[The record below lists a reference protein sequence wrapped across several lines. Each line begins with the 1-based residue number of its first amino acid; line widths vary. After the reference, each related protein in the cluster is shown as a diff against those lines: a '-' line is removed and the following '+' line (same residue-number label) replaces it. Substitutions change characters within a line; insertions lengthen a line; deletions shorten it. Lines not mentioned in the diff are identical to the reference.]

1 MNYRETEEYL
11 FGRRQLG
18 MKFGLERAEM
28 LLEAAGDPQLS
39 FRTIHIVG
47 TNGKGS
53 TTAMLSE
60 MFLHLGF
67 RVGRMT
73 SPHLLHFRE
82 RAAVDNRWITEDA
95 VVRFVETYREAIEE
109 FGATFFEVTTVM
121 SAWYF
126 RECGVEFVAAEAGL
140 GGRLDA
146 TKLMAGECTV
156 FTGVELEHRRILGAT
171 EALISA
177 EKVAIAGAGT
187 TLIAYRQAPDV
198 EDVIERAVRAGS
210 LDRLVPEPAP
220 VAPIPGAH
228 QRRNAGL
235 ALAAVLSCSGC
246 TAGQVHDAFG
256 RMCSTLRWAGRLDL
270 REGTPRI
277 LFDVA
282 HTPGSIAILAE
293 HLKGMGRRLPLPAV
307 LGFLE
312 DKMWREMVRQLRGVL
327 EPVVATTPLDERC
340 LPAETLAAEL
350 TEVGIRAV
358 REPDIGEALRMARSL
373 ATDLVVVTGSF
384 FVVGE
389 AMNQAWMN
397 GWIRLPERGAEQ
409 EQVLDTFPLVDT
421 PLGTQV

>member
-1 MNYRETEEYL
+1 VNYRETESYL
-11 FGRRQLG
+11 FGRSRLG
-18 MKFGLERAEM
+18 MKFGLERAEQ
-28 LLEAAGDPQLS
+28 LLEAAGNPQRC

-47 TNGKGS
+47 SNGKGS

-95 VVRFVETYREAIEE
+95 VVRFVETYRDAIEE
-109 FGATFFEVTTVM
+109 FGATFFEVTTVL

-146 TKLMAGECTV
+146 TRLMEGECTIL
-156 FTGVELEHRRILGAT
+156 TSVELEHVKILGPT
-171 EALISA
+171 EAAIAS
-177 EKVAIAGAGT
+177 EKVSIAGEGT
-187 TLIAYRQAPDV
+187 TLIAYRQSPEV
-198 EDVIERAVRAGS
+198 EQIIELAVRTGD
-210 LDRLVPEPAP
+210 LRRLVPEQAPA
-220 VAPIPGAH
+220 APLPGAH
-228 QRRNAGL
+228 QMRNAGL
-235 ALAAVLSCSGC
+235 ALAAVLRCSGRSR
-246 TAGQVHDAFG
+246 GEVMEAFG

-270 REGTPRI
+270 REGAPSI

-282 HTPGSIAILAE
+282 HNPGSMGYLIE
-293 HLKGMGRRLPLPAV
+293 FLKGSGRKLPLPAV
-307 LGFLE
+307 VGFLE

-327 EPVVATTPLDERC
+327 EPVVATTPLSERR
-340 LPAETLAAEL
+340 LPAETLAGEL
-350 TEVGIRAV
+350 SDAGIEALC
-358 REPDIGEALRMARSL
+358 REDIGEALTTGRTL
-373 ATDLVVVTGSF
+373 ATDLLVVTGSF

-397 GWIRLPERGAEQ
+397 GWIRLPERGSEQ

-421 PLGTQV
+421 PLGT